1 MTNYILKNTTTG
13 IKENLN
19 YSQLQTRLNK
29 NRKNFFN
36 TYRIETVKEKN
47 KTDIIILS
55 FLILYSVTILIYTF
69 FKY

>member
-1 MTNYILKNTTTG
+1 MKNYILKNINTG

-19 YSQLQTRLNK
+19 YSELQTRLNK

-47 KTDIIILS
+47 KTDLIIFS
-55 FLILYSVTILIYTF
+55 FLVVYSVTILIYTF

>member
-1 MTNYILKNTTTG
+1 MKNYILKNINTG
-13 IKENLN
+13 VKEKLN
-19 YSQLQTRLNK
+19 YSELQTRLNK

-36 TYRIETVKEKN
+36 TYRIETIKEKN

-55 FLILYSVTILIYTF
+55 FLVLYSITILTYTF

>member
-1 MTNYILKNTTTG
+1 MTNYILKNINTG

-19 YSQLQTRLNK
+19 YSELQTRLNK

-47 KTDIIILS
+47 KTDLIIFS
-55 FLILYSVTILIYTF
+55 FLVLYSVTILIYTF

>member
-1 MTNYILKNTTTG
+1 MKNYILKNITTG

-19 YSQLQTRLNK
+19 YSELQTRLNK

-47 KTDIIILS
+47 TTDIIIFS
-55 FLILYSVTILIYTF
+55 FLVLYSATILIYTF

>member
-1 MTNYILKNTTTG
+1 MKNYILKNINTG

-19 YSQLQTRLNK
+19 YSELQTRLNK
-29 NRKNFFN
+29 NRKDFFN

-47 KTDIIILS
+47 KTDLIIFS
-55 FLILYSVTILIYTF
+55 FLVLYSATILIYTF

>member
-1 MTNYILKNTTTG
+1 MKNYILKNITTG

-19 YSQLQTRLNK
+19 YSELQTRLNK

-47 KTDIIILS
+47 KTDLITFS
-55 FLILYSVTILIYTF
+55 FLVLYSVTILIYTF